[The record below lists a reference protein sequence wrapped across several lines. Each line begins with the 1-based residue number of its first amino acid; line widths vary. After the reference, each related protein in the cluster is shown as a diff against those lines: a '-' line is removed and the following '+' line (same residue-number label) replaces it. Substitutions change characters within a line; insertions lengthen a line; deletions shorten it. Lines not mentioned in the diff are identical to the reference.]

1 MSHVQPAYNQKMN
14 IHQLSVSFVD
24 RQDRLLLRL
33 NTQDAQEFRFWLTRR
48 LTLRLLP
55 VLEETL
61 MRLDSGNAQVL
72 APDRSARKIVSEFQH
87 ESFLRE
93 ADFQTPF
100 KEEARQWPL
109 GKDPMLVTEIN
120 LGFMPSGA
128 LDLNLIDMGEGG
140 EKQSCQLQLQA
151 QLVHGLVHLIR
162 QCMEKAA
169 WQGATPTSSPAE
181 TGATPESSAV
191 YRH

>member
-1 MSHVQPAYNQKMN
+1 MN

-48 LTLRLLP
+48 LTLRLMP
-55 VLEETL
+55 VLEQTL
-61 MRLDSGNAQVL
+61 IRLDTGKAHVM
-72 APDRSARKIVSEFQH
+72 APDNPTRKIVSDFQH
-87 ESFLRE
+87 ESFLKE

-109 GKDPMLVTEIN
+109 GQDPMLVTEIN
-120 LGFMPSGA
+120 MGFMPSGA
-128 LDLNLIDMGEGG
+128 LDLNLIDTGAET
-140 EKQSCQLQLQA
+140 EKQSCQLQLQP

-162 QCMEKAA
+162 QSVDTAG
-169 WQGATPTSSPAE
+169 WFGAQTGGNSAE
-181 TGATPESSAV
+181 AHSAEQPSTA